1 MSFATTCPTLKLI
14 AVQGARVPARCAGQS
29 QHFSDCRQ
37 QVLTMRRPMR
47 SLTWVD
53 IEASA
58 RKHGVSDD
66 DMLHALRHH
75 WRGFETDDPDV
86 TMFIGPSATG
96 EPLEVGVVD
105 DADGVAIIHAM
116 PARSK
121 FLKGWWTP

>member
-1 MSFATTCPTLKLI
+1 
-14 AVQGARVPARCAGQS
+14 
-29 QHFSDCRQ
+29 
-37 QVLTMRRPMR
+37 
-47 SLTWVD
+47 VD

-75 WRGFETDDPDV
+75 WRGFETDDADV
-86 TMFIGPSATG
+86 TMFIGPSASG
-96 EPLEVGVVD
+96 EPLEIGVVD